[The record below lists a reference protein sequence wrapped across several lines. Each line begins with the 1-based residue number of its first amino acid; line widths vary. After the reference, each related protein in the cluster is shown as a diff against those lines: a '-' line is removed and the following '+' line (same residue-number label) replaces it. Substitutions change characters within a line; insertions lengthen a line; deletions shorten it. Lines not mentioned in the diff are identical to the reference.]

1 MSALTLTRPCRVV
14 IADDVE
20 DLRVLL
26 RRVLEANGALTVVGE
41 AADGLE
47 AIDQARRLQPDIVVL
62 DLSMPNLDGLE
73 ALPRILAAVPAC
85 QVVVLSGF
93 AAHRMAPA
101 AMAAGAI
108 AYVEKGDIVA
118 IAEEIG
124 RLAANGCPADDV
136 AHES

>member
-1 MSALTLTRPCRVV
+1 MSALTLTRPCRVL

-20 DLRVLL
+20 DLRMLL
-26 RRVLEANGALTVVGE
+26 RRVLEASATVTVVGE

-47 AIDQARRLQPDIVVL
+47 AIEQARLHQPDIVVL

-73 ALPRILAAVPAC
+73 ALPRILAAAPAS
-85 QVVVLSGF
+85 QVVVVSGF
-93 AAHRMAPA
+93 AARRMAPA

-108 AYVEKGDIVA
+108 AYLEKGDIVA

-124 RLAANGCPADDV
+124 RLAGNGCPGEVTDDP
-136 AHES
+136 